1 MHHIW
6 TEEEDQFLRDFAP
19 GRLRNEI
26 IDEFEERFGYRLNV
40 SRFKNRLHKLNVH
53 QGVRYC
59 FEKGHIPHN
68 KGKHYDP
75 GGRSVLTRFKKGNV
89 PKQHRPVGS
98 ERINVDGYIEIKVAE
113 PNKWRL
119 KHNLVYEE
127 HFGKLTKNE
136 VVIFLDQNRLNLD
149 INNLFKVTRAE
160 LAQINKRRLLNKT
173 ENVRLTAILS
183 NRLKMRSKNKS
194 KKKGGK
200 HEVQIQSNH
209 QASR

>member
-1 MHHIW
+1 M
-6 TEEEDQFLRDFAP
+6 
-19 GRLRNEI
+19 
-26 IDEFEERFGYRLNV
+26 
-40 SRFKNRLHKLNVH
+40 
-53 QGVRYC
+53 
-59 FEKGHIPHN
+59 
-68 KGKHYDP
+68 
-75 GGRSVLTRFKKGNV
+75 TRFKKGNV

-173 ENVRLTAILS
+173 ENVRLTAILA

-200 HEVQIQSNH
+200 HGV
-209 QASR
+209 